1 MTTGMAVQGNGAGCS
16 ARRGAGVVHA
26 GGPRARRMRTGLVR
40 AVLAWMGFARMGG
53 VRVDD
58 ARMDDLHTDDLRMN
72 DVRSDGMRLSGVRS
86 GGVPTDDARMDD
98 ARMDDVRP
106 GGAWPGGVRSGGD
119 VSARP
124 AGAPGRRALTSRG
137 RIAAVLLAVLLAL
150 AGFAAVFPQVARSD
164 MGDMAVTSY
173 TVRPGDT
180 LWDYAARITPAG
192 GDVSETVA
200 TLMELNGLQSAGI
213 EAGQRLV
220 VPMP

>member
-72 DVRSDGMRLSGVRS
+72 DVRSNGMRLSGVRS
-86 GGVPTDDARMDD
+86 GGVRTDD

-106 GGAWPGGVRSGGD
+106 GGAWPGGVQSGGD
-119 VSARP
+119 ASARP
-124 AGAPGRRALTSRG
+124 AGAPGRRTLTPRG

>member
-26 GGPRARRMRTGLVR
+26 GGPRARRIRTGLVR

-53 VRVDD
+53 VR
-58 ARMDDLHTDDLRMN
+58 
-72 DVRSDGMRLSGVRS
+72 
-86 GGVPTDDARMDD
+86 
-98 ARMDDVRP
+98 
-106 GGAWPGGVRSGGD
+106 SGGD
-119 VSARP
+119 ESARS
-124 AGAPGRRALTSRG
+124 AGAPGRRTLTSRG

-220 VPMP
+220 VPVP